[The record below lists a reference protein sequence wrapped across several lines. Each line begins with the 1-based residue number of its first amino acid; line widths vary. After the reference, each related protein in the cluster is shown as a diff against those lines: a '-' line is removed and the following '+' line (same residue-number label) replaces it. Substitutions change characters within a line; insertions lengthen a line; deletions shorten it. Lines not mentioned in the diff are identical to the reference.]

1 MKFTLGLVLTAVAIT
16 STIADDNGEDSC
28 DFLCPEQFDPVT
40 DENGVEYSNKCF
52 MKLAKCGGTGGDSEN
67 PTTDAQRKLA
77 FAPGCK
83 GGASIP
89 APSPTPSPKTSSSK
103 NSTGEDSCDFVCPE
117 QFDPVTD
124 ENGVEYSNECFM
136 KLAKCEGTSG
146 DGNEEP

>member
-16 STIADDNGEDSC
+16 STIADG
-28 DFLCPEQFDPVT
+28 
-40 DENGVEYSNKCF
+40 
-52 MKLAKCGGTGGDSEN
+52 
-67 PTTDAQRKLA
+67 
-77 FAPGCK
+77 
-83 GGASIP
+83 
-89 APSPTPSPKTSSSK
+89 
-103 NSTGEDSCDFVCPE
+103 TGEDSCDFVCPE